1 MHLTDISVFPLCRL
15 KRCDLTLLRLRCLW
29 WAVLV
34 SVSLTVSPMQ
44 KVSFLQLYNMET
56 FYLELLFLNGKTVY
70 CRALCLWEG
79 VRQQVHRALLGSV
92 FLVSTGS
99 KPLSSFET
107 CALGVQYSPSA
118 LPCCAYERRGVST

>member
-1 MHLTDISVFPLCRL
+1 MFPLCGL

-56 FYLELLFLNGKTVY
+56 FYLELLFLAAKQSTAGLSAFGRECDNKCMG
-70 CRALCLWEG
+70 LCLVLYFWSA
-79 VRQQVHRALLGSV
+79 QA
-92 FLVSTGS
+92 VS
-99 KPLSSFET
+99 
-107 CALGVQYSPSA
+107 
-118 LPCCAYERRGVST
+118 R